1 MLNIC
6 CYRMKSYVLG
16 EIASPQ
22 DRITIVRQL
31 WDLTQDILLCITTST
46 SAGLEQTLPWIF
58 YHKVIGVSTFFLF
71 VEGKAAT
78 PDVSKVLE
86 SISGVKVIYRTKE
99 LEEQQARRYRA
110 VTTKQALMADQSSL
124 ASLPPNHTISISS
137 FFGSPRFFNGFQAM
151 GHSETETMS
160 PILSSIPDIKPFSLV
175 GNQFPNNFSGN
186 KHSSEKLNP
195 KGIGLS

>member
-6 CYRMKSYVLG
+6 CYRMKSNVLG
-16 EIASPQ
+16 EIASLQ

-31 WDLTQDILLCITTST
+31 WDLTQDILVLVEPGTPHGSNIISQMRSHILWMEKRKRHKLENTLDETSKDLVDLKTGAFVVAPLCITTST
-46 SAGLEQTLPWIF
+46 SVGLEQTLPWIF

-99 LEEQQARRYRA
+99 LEE
-110 VTTKQALMADQSSL
+110 
-124 ASLPPNHTISISS
+124 
-137 FFGSPRFFNGFQAM
+137 
-151 GHSETETMS
+151 
-160 PILSSIPDIKPFSLV
+160 
-175 GNQFPNNFSGN
+175 
-186 KHSSEKLNP
+186 
-195 KGIGLS
+195 